1 MSKIT
6 EYGKVASLLAA
17 DVFLKD
23 GANGTKIME
32 AQALMA
38 GLLGLMSSD
47 DLFARLD
54 EIAAPELHRAIFRG
68 KNLGTSITAA
78 QKARIQDGT
87 FKGLWLGDYWVI
99 NGIVW
104 RIVDFDY
111 WYNSGDTAFT
121 RHHLVV
127 MPDNVLYNAQ
137 MNESNTT
144 EGGYVGSKMY
154 TDNLAQAKTI
164 CQNAF
169 GDALLTHRVNFVNAV
184 TNGKASGSAWFDST
198 VDLPNEPMMY
208 GSHFFAPANDG
219 ITIPHLYTI
228 DKSQLALMQACP
240 KFINPARQYQWL
252 RDVVSAA
259 RFAAVDGGG
268 VASFTSAS
276 SSLGVRPP
284 VAVG

>member
-1 MSKIT
+1 MGKIT
-6 EYGKVASLLAA
+6 EYGKVTSLLAA

-127 MPDNVLYNAQ
+127 MPDNILYNAQ
-137 MNESNTT
+137 MNESNITT
-144 EGGYVGSKMY
+144 GGYIGSKMY
-154 TDNLAQAKTI
+154 TDNLAQAKTT
-164 CQNAF
+164 CQSAF
-169 GDALLTHRVNFVNAV
+169 GDALLTHRNIFVNAV
-184 TNGKASGSAWFDST
+184 TNGKASGYAWVDST
-198 VDLPNEPMMY
+198 VDLPNEIMMY
-208 GSHFFAPANDG
+208 GTTYFRPANDG
-219 ITIPHLYTI
+219 VTIPPDYTI
-228 DKSQLALMQACP
+228 DKSQLALMQAFP
-240 KFINPARQYQWL
+240 KFINPARQTQWL

-259 RFAAVDGGG
+259 NFAFVGCYGDANCGG
-268 VASFTSAS
+268 ASYSF
-276 SSLGVRPP
+276 GVRPP